1 MPLFNSKTAIRV
13 RALLLGERLDLKP
26 LRNAEQLAAQPLTLP
41 IADHGC
47 VVLFRYGAAVLFDV
61 PPLQEVAFLGHVK
74 SLLADPLPEPE
85 IETLDLHIAPDAKE
99 GFERDQLYIQ
109 DVGLQ
114 RLQIIADALAKS
126 VVLAEYER
134 RVAGTFDRIE
144 PLAARLEQSG
154 GVGFRARE
162 LIRHTGRNLLVLHR
176 MVGRVEVGEKPDSL
190 WERPDLERLYLRLE
204 DEFELKE
211 RQLALHRK
219 LEVIGQTVETVLD
232 LLQTRRS
239 LRVEWYIVVLIV
251 AEIFLSL
258 YEMFWRGAS

>member
-1 MPLFNSKTAIRV
+1 MPLFNNKTAIRA

-41 IADHGC
+41 IADQGC

-61 PPLQEVAFLGHVK
+61 PPLQEVAFLEHVK

-85 IETLDLHIAPDAKE
+85 IETLDLCIAPDAKE

-114 RLQIIADALAKS
+114 RLQIIADVLAKS

-144 PLAARLEQSG
+144 PLAARLERSG

-176 MVGRVEVGEKPDSL
+176 MVGRVEVGEKPDAL

-232 LLQTRRS
+232 LLQSRRS

-251 AEIFLSL
+251 AEILLSL
-258 YEMFWRGAS
+258 YGLFWHGVP